1 MPDDETMNYDS
12 TNQRLKMLYLRDIF
26 LKYTDEDHP
35 LTRSQ
40 IEQMLEELGISER
53 RKAFSGDVEALK
65 SYGMDIQSTT
75 GRNAGYKLVS
85 REFELAELKLLADAV
100 SSARFLTSSKAA
112 ALLKKLAGLCSE
124 NEAKQLRRSVY
135 VTDRSSGSSSHL
147 LYSVDRIQQAISEE
161 GEKHKIRF
169 RYFEYDVNKKKKY
182 RVPDRVCT
190 PYALV
195 WDNTYYYLVAWND
208 HRGCCSNYRVDRME
222 NVEITTEKARPIDR
236 DFDLSEYVRA
246 HISMFSGEEIE
257 VRLHCRSGLVNAV
270 LDRFGMGVRMIP
282 DKDGEGFVAYVN
294 VVASK
299 PFFSWVFQFGGDA
312 EIIAPE
318 NVRQE
323 YLEMVENV
331 RNGMK

>member
-1 MPDDETMNYDS
+1 
-12 TNQRLKMLYLRDIF
+12 
-26 LKYTDEDHP
+26 
-35 LTRSQ
+35 
-40 IEQMLEELGISER
+40 
-53 RKAFSGDVEALK
+53 
-65 SYGMDIQSTT
+65 
-75 GRNAGYKLVS
+75 
-85 REFELAELKLLADAV
+85 
-100 SSARFLTSSKAA
+100 
-112 ALLKKLAGLCSE
+112 
-124 NEAKQLRRSVY
+124 
-135 VTDRSSGSSSHL
+135 
-147 LYSVDRIQQAISEE
+147 
-161 GEKHKIRF
+161 
-169 RYFEYDVNKKKKY
+169 
-182 RVPDRVCT
+182 
-190 PYALV
+190 
-195 WDNTYYYLVAWND
+195 
-208 HRGCCSNYRVDRME
+208 ME

-294 VVASK
+294 VVSSK
-299 PFFSWVFQFGGDA
+299 PFFAWVFQFGGDA

>member
-40 IEQMLEELGISER
+40 IEQMLEEMGISER

-208 HRGCCSNYRVDRME
+208 HRGCYSNYRVDRME

-299 PFFSWVFQFGGDA
+299 PFFAWVFQFGGDA

-331 RNGMK
+331 CNGMK